1 MKKAGCGLAIL
12 GVVLLGVS
20 FALFGSS
27 IFKAMAAREA
37 AVAPVVP
44 GMPAD
49 TGVAAVATD
58 KLCRVALRGT
68 VRSGHARRGA
78 GADDSWEL
86 RYAFPFRYTVY
97 DEAGAILHEEERD
110 FASDGGG
117 VARTSSQARVTAEGG
132 SVRVE
137 HGFEKFA
144 VPPPGNVRVVAR
156 LENDADFGASFEGA
170 EIVLYDQVSRHAKRV
185 GFGVALFAVGGFA
198 LFAGA
203 ALFIFAALRNAR
215 A

>member
-1 MKKAGCGLAIL
+1 MKKAGCGLAVL

-37 AVAPVVP
+37 AVTPAVP

-49 TGVAAVATD
+49 SGVVAVATD

-68 VRSGHARRGA
+68 VRSEHARRGT
-78 GADDSWEL
+78 GDTDSWEL

-97 DEAGAILHEEERD
+97 DEAGAVLHEEERD

-117 VARTSSQARVTAEGG
+117 AARTSSQARVTGEGG
-132 SVRVE
+132 SVQVE

-156 LENDADFGASFEGA
+156 LGNDADFGASFEGA
-170 EIVLYDQVSRHAKRV
+170 ELVLYDQVSKHAKRV
-185 GFGVALFAVGGFA
+185 GIGIGLFAVGGLA

-203 ALFIFAALRNAR
+203 ALFIFAALRTS
-215 A
+215 